1 MDLVRLCALLP
12 TGPLQPDRSAPV
24 STPVTSAR
32 RQLKSNPRLWLACSA
47 ATHSF
52 NAVNGAHASVALALA
67 ANSPRACNLGVSFF
81 SISLLLAFASVEL
94 LSFLTHLMGLSEC
107 ELCEDCVVAPAAPA
121 PAGPCAAARSAPTDR
136 NSERPNAKNTT
147 RNHCFFIFY
156 PSVERFAMR
165 REAAARGLFPVSHRI
180 CVEKKTRKE
189 GTTPI
194 GHAGRSNRC
203 PRSRTGS
210 SQAFQGSC
218 VIRPRMRRE

>member
-1 MDLVRLCALLP
+1 
-12 TGPLQPDRSAPV
+12 
-24 STPVTSAR
+24 
-32 RQLKSNPRLWLACSA
+32 LKSNPRLWLACSA

-67 ANSPRACNLGVSFF
+67 ANSPRACNLGVNFF
-81 SISLLLAFASVEL
+81 SISLLLPFESVEL

-121 PAGPCAAARSAPTDR
+121 SAGPCAAARSAPTVR
-136 NSERPNAKNTT
+136 NRERPKAKNTT

-165 REAAARGLFPVSHRI
+165 REAAGRGLFPSKPQDLRG
-180 CVEKKTRKE
+180 EEGSKE

-203 PRSRTGS
+203 PRSSTNS
-210 SQAFQGSC
+210 SQAFKEAALFEHECGANEHIAVFSA
-218 VIRPRMRRE
+218 IS